1 MDETIVAVLTSLVA
15 GILVP
20 VIASIVA
27 RKKVKRFRKIGNLVG
42 SAEIRMLA
50 SGNLSVKE
58 YSENESND
66 VNVHTEDELINLLH
80 KRESVLRIGDWVAL
94 GVNKEDL
101 PIKALRLT
109 NEQWAELSN
118 LNDRAEVE
126 RKIDQISA
134 SQH

>member
-50 SGNLSVKE
+50 SGNLNVKE
-58 YSENESND
+58 YSENESID
-66 VNVHTEDELINLLH
+66 VNVNTEDELVNLLH
-80 KRESVLRIGDWVAL
+80 KRESVVRIGDWVAL

-134 SQH
+134 NQH